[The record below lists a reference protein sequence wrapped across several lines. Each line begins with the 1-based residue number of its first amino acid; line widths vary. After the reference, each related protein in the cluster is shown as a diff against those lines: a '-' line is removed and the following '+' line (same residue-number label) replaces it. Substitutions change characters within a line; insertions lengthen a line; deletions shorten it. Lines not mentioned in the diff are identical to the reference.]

1 MTQVIQGASVK
12 VREPFSES
20 FPGVY
25 VVASTALADDGQTIV
40 YLEGVE
46 SAFSPEYLENAE

>member
-1 MTQVIQGASVK
+1 MTEITKGATVK

-20 FPGVY
+20 SPGAY
-25 VVASTALADDGQTIV
+25 VVASVTLADDGQTVV

-46 SAFSPEYLENAE
+46 PAFSPEYLENAE